1 MMKKLFWL
9 VLSTVILTGQSIFAQ
24 EAEVQSSQRE
34 DSLLQVVNELSDRV
48 QKTEDAARNERIW
61 KKRAKYFNI
70 GYITNQTLTD
80 KVDAEAEWKSDFGV
94 SLTFGKTYYL
104 HKKPLLNMIKF
115 GIDATW
121 FELSYAKYSE
131 PDVFAEGGSYTRAYN
146 DYSSG
151 YEDYYEEDF
160 DLGIHQIDAS
170 MHVGPS
176 VTVNPV
182 GDLKVAAYFHYVPT
196 YSMVVIDDSFG
207 HGYVSNFAFGAS
219 VAYKAISVGIEHRWA
234 KKATYNG
241 LSFDEEGMDYDAPDF
256 EDVIESDKWKMK
268 SKSFRVFL
276 SFRYYLLYW
285 TIPGWD
291 SAVWN
296 L

>member
-24 EAEVQSSQRE
+24 EADSEVQSSQRE
-34 DSLLQVVNELSDRV
+34 DSLLQAVNELSDRV

-61 KKRAKYFNI
+61 KKGAKYFNI

-94 SLTFGKTYYL
+94 ALTFGKTYYL

-146 DYSSG
+146 DYSSD
-151 YEDYYEEDF
+151 YDDYYEEDF

-176 VTVNPV
+176 ITVNPV

-196 YSMVVIDDSFG
+196 YSMVGIDDSFG

-276 SFRYYLLYW
+276 SFRY
-285 TIPGWD
+285 
-291 SAVWN
+291 
-296 L
+296 

>member
-24 EAEVQSSQRE
+24 EADSEVQSSQRE

-207 HGYVSNFAFGAS
+207 HGYVSNCAFGAS
-219 VAYKAISVGIEHRWA
+219 VAYTAISVGREHRWA

-276 SFRYYLLYW
+276 SFRY
-285 TIPGWD
+285 
-291 SAVWN
+291 
-296 L
+296 

>member
-24 EAEVQSSQRE
+24 EADSEVQSSQRE
-34 DSLLQVVNELSDRV
+34 DSLLVVNELSDRV

-276 SFRYYLLYW
+276 SFRY
-285 TIPGWD
+285 
-291 SAVWN
+291 
-296 L
+296 

>member
-1 MMKKLFWL
+1 MMKKLFRL

-24 EAEVQSSQRE
+24 EADSEVQSSQRE

-80 KVDAEAEWKSDFGV
+80 KVDAEAEWKSDFCV

-256 EDVIESDKWKMK
+256 VDVIESDKWKMK

-276 SFRYYLLYW
+276 SFRY
-285 TIPGWD
+285 
-291 SAVWN
+291 
-296 L
+296 

>member
-1 MMKKLFWL
+1 MAGFFLKK
-9 VLSTVILTGQSIFAQ
+9 QYAAKADK
-24 EAEVQSSQRE
+24 EAALINISEPTR
-34 DSLLQVVNELSDRV
+34 
-48 QKTEDAARNERIW
+48 QK
-61 KKRAKYFNI
+61 
-70 GYITNQTLTD
+70 
-80 KVDAEAEWKSDFGV
+80 
-94 SLTFGKTYYL
+94 GKTYYL

-276 SFRYYLLYW
+276 SFRY
-285 TIPGWD
+285 
-291 SAVWN
+291 
-296 L
+296 

>member
-24 EAEVQSSQRE
+24 EADSEVQSSQRE

-80 KVDAEAEWKSDFGV
+80 KVDAEAERKSDFGV

-276 SFRYYLLYW
+276 SFRY
-285 TIPGWD
+285 
-291 SAVWN
+291 
-296 L
+296 

>member
-24 EAEVQSSQRE
+24 EADSEVQSSQRE

-80 KVDAEAEWKSDFGV
+80 KVDAEAEWKSV

-276 SFRYYLLYW
+276 SFRY
-285 TIPGWD
+285 
-291 SAVWN
+291 
-296 L
+296 

>member
-24 EAEVQSSQRE
+24 EADSEVQSSQRE
-34 DSLLQVVNELSDRV
+34 EVVNELSDRV

-276 SFRYYLLYW
+276 SFRY
-285 TIPGWD
+285 
-291 SAVWN
+291 
-296 L
+296 

>member
-24 EAEVQSSQRE
+24 EADSEVQSSQRE

-104 HKKPLLNMIKF
+104 HKKLLLNMIKF

-276 SFRYYLLYW
+276 SFRY
-285 TIPGWD
+285 
-291 SAVWN
+291 
-296 L
+296 

>member
-1 MMKKLFWL
+1 MMKKLFL
-9 VLSTVILTGQSIFAQ
+9 VGAVTVILTGQSIFAQ
-24 EAEVQSSQRE
+24 EADSEVQSSQRE

-146 DYSSG
+146 DYSSD

-241 LSFDEEGMDYDAPDF
+241 LSFDEESMDYDAPDF

-276 SFRYYLLYW
+276 SFRY
-285 TIPGWD
+285 
-291 SAVWN
+291 
-296 L
+296 

>member
-1 MMKKLFWL
+1 M
-9 VLSTVILTGQSIFAQ
+9 
-24 EAEVQSSQRE
+24 
-34 DSLLQVVNELSDRV
+34 QVVSNLSDRI
-48 QKTEDAARNERIW
+48 QKAEEETRNERIW

-70 GYITNQTLTD
+70 GYITSQTLTD
-80 KVDAEAEWKSDFGV
+80 KLDDEAEWKNDFGV

-131 PDVFAEGGSYTRAYN
+131 PDVFAETGSYTRAYN
-146 DYSSG
+146 DYSSD
-151 YEDYYEEDF
+151 YDDYYEEDI

-256 EDVIESDKWKMK
+256 EDAIESDKWKMK

-276 SFRYYLLYW
+276 SFRY
-285 TIPGWD
+285 
-291 SAVWN
+291 
-296 L
+296 

>member
-1 MMKKLFWL
+1 
-9 VLSTVILTGQSIFAQ
+9 
-24 EAEVQSSQRE
+24 
-34 DSLLQVVNELSDRV
+34 
-48 QKTEDAARNERIW
+48 
-61 KKRAKYFNI
+61 
-70 GYITNQTLTD
+70 
-80 KVDAEAEWKSDFGV
+80 
-94 SLTFGKTYYL
+94 
-104 HKKPLLNMIKF
+104 MIKF

-207 HGYVSNFAFGAS
+207 QGYVSNFAFGAS

-276 SFRYYLLYW
+276 SFRY
-285 TIPGWD
+285 
-291 SAVWN
+291 
-296 L
+296 

>member
-24 EAEVQSSQRE
+24 EADSEVQSSQRE

-104 HKKPLLNMIKF
+104 HKKQVLNMIKF

-276 SFRYYLLYW
+276 SFRY
-285 TIPGWD
+285 
-291 SAVWN
+291 
-296 L
+296 

>member
-24 EAEVQSSQRE
+24 EADSEVQSSQRE

-219 VAYKAISVGIEHRWA
+219 VAYKAISVGIEHRCA

-276 SFRYYLLYW
+276 SFRY
-285 TIPGWD
+285 
-291 SAVWN
+291 
-296 L
+296 

>member
-1 MMKKLFWL
+1 MMKKLFRL

-24 EAEVQSSQRE
+24 EADSEVQSSQRE

-80 KVDAEAEWKSDFGV
+80 KVDAEAEWKSDFCV
-94 SLTFGKTYYL
+94 SLPFGKTYYL

-151 YEDYYEEDF
+151 YDDYYEEDF

-276 SFRYYLLYW
+276 SFRY
-285 TIPGWD
+285 
-291 SAVWN
+291 
-296 L
+296 

>member
-1 MMKKLFWL
+1 MK
-9 VLSTVILTGQSIFAQ
+9 TLTWQKPGQQNVAQ
-24 EAEVQSSQRE
+24 ELIKIIINYVAELR

-276 SFRYYLLYW
+276 SFRY
-285 TIPGWD
+285 
-291 SAVWN
+291 
-296 L
+296 

>member
-24 EAEVQSSQRE
+24 EADSEVQSSQRE

-241 LSFDEEGMDYDAPDF
+241 LSFDEEGMDYDVPDF

-276 SFRYYLLYW
+276 SFRY
-285 TIPGWD
+285 
-291 SAVWN
+291 
-296 L
+296 

>member
-24 EAEVQSSQRE
+24 EADSEVQSSQRE

-70 GYITNQTLTD
+70 GYITNKTLTD

-276 SFRYYLLYW
+276 SFRY
-285 TIPGWD
+285 
-291 SAVWN
+291 
-296 L
+296 

>member
-24 EAEVQSSQRE
+24 EADSEVQSSQRE

-131 PDVFAEGGSYTRAYN
+131 LDVFAEGGSYTRAYN

-276 SFRYYLLYW
+276 SFRY
-285 TIPGWD
+285 
-291 SAVWN
+291 
-296 L
+296 

>member
-24 EAEVQSSQRE
+24 EADSEVQSSQRE
-34 DSLLQVVNELSDRV
+34 DSLLVVNELSDRV
-48 QKTEDAARNERIW
+48 QKIEDAARNERIW

-276 SFRYYLLYW
+276 SFRY
-285 TIPGWD
+285 
-291 SAVWN
+291 
-296 L
+296 

>member
-24 EAEVQSSQRE
+24 EADSEVQSSQRE
-34 DSLLQVVNELSDRV
+34 DSLLKVVNELSDRV
-48 QKTEDAARNERIW
+48 HKTEDAARNERIW

-276 SFRYYLLYW
+276 SFRY
-285 TIPGWD
+285 
-291 SAVWN
+291 
-296 L
+296 

>member
-24 EAEVQSSQRE
+24 EADSEVQSSQRE

-115 GIDATW
+115 GIDGLNFRMPSIPNRTSLRKEVRTHVLIMITAVVMTTITRKILIW
-121 FELSYAKYSE
+121 
-131 PDVFAEGGSYTRAYN
+131 VFIR
-146 DYSSG
+146 
-151 YEDYYEEDF
+151 
-160 DLGIHQIDAS
+160 
-170 MHVGPS
+170 
-176 VTVNPV
+176 
-182 GDLKVAAYFHYVPT
+182 
-196 YSMVVIDDSFG
+196 
-207 HGYVSNFAFGAS
+207 
-219 VAYKAISVGIEHRWA
+219 
-234 KKATYNG
+234 
-241 LSFDEEGMDYDAPDF
+241 
-256 EDVIESDKWKMK
+256 
-268 SKSFRVFL
+268 
-276 SFRYYLLYW
+276 
-285 TIPGWD
+285 
-291 SAVWN
+291 
-296 L
+296 

>member
-24 EAEVQSSQRE
+24 EADSEVQSSQRE

-121 FELSYAKYSE
+121 FELRMPSIPNRTSLRKVVRTHVLIMITAVVMKTITRKILIW
-131 PDVFAEGGSYTRAYN
+131 VFIR
-146 DYSSG
+146 
-151 YEDYYEEDF
+151 
-160 DLGIHQIDAS
+160 
-170 MHVGPS
+170 
-176 VTVNPV
+176 
-182 GDLKVAAYFHYVPT
+182 
-196 YSMVVIDDSFG
+196 
-207 HGYVSNFAFGAS
+207 
-219 VAYKAISVGIEHRWA
+219 
-234 KKATYNG
+234 
-241 LSFDEEGMDYDAPDF
+241 
-256 EDVIESDKWKMK
+256 
-268 SKSFRVFL
+268 
-276 SFRYYLLYW
+276 
-285 TIPGWD
+285 
-291 SAVWN
+291 
-296 L
+296 

>member
-24 EAEVQSSQRE
+24 EADSEVQSSQRE

-151 YEDYYEEDF
+151 YDVYYEEDF

-276 SFRYYLLYW
+276 SFRY
-285 TIPGWD
+285 
-291 SAVWN
+291 
-296 L
+296 